1 MNKKKG
7 YYFKKGKDGS
17 LYFNVFKPDF
27 ISYLGD
33 LETGTEWLKFR
44 IFERE
49 KTDEKGHTHNMEL
62 IAGNERKDI

>member
-17 LYFNVFKPDF
+17 LYLNVFKPDF
-27 ISYLGD
+27 INYLGD

-49 KTDEKGHTHNMEL
+49 KEDEKGHTHNMEL
-62 IAGNERKDI
+62 IQSEKKHK

>member
-17 LYFNVFKPDF
+17 LYLNVFKPDF
-27 ISYLGD
+27 INYLGD
-33 LETGTEWLKFR
+33 LETETEWLKFR

-49 KTDEKGHTHNMEL
+49 KADDKGHTHNMEL
-62 IAGNERKDI
+62 IAGSEQKHK